1 MLELSAAGGNK
12 GSAIQFLSARAPW
25 RDRQPVFIG
34 DDTTDE
40 PGFEAVNALGG
51 LSIRVGHRAQ
61 TAARWQLDS
70 IDAVQ
75 AWLRTLAGAN

>member
-1 MLELSAAGGNK
+1 ASGNK
-12 GSAIQFLSARAPW
+12 GSAIRFLSTRVPW
-25 RDRQPVFIG
+25 RDRRPVFIG

-51 LSIRVGHRAQ
+51 ASIRVGQRPG